1 MLQPLGPWTYRT
13 EDRLGGGG
21 LAQTYR
27 CARPGD
33 PQGYAIKVLK
43 NPQHLNTL
51 LREAGALIALEG
63 HPAIPALLD
72 HGRNA
77 AGALCLV
84 STLMPGTR
92 LDHWVRRHG
101 PLPVE
106 GTLSVVAQVLG
117 ILQHAHGRGLLH
129 KDLKHSNL
137 LIEQGRVTLLDWGAS
152 ERLDEPP
159 AETIRAKPMFVAPEC
174 QAGRH
179 GAASDFYALGWLLV
193 FLATGAEPFH
203 CAQRKDRAY
212 WGLAHVLERRELP
225 PLAAPLRQ
233 LAGHWLHRD
242 PARRSVAY
250 DLQALLRTPSPHPLD
265 DSGLDF
271 SAIAL
276 QEDML
281 AFGARHRIPGYQCEQ
296 AKKLAEAG
304 RTAEAIAL
312 LEDAS
317 AQGHLRATRML
328 GDWLQE
334 DPPQHDRALGLLR
347 QAANAGSIPASYLL
361 AKALLRAGEPC
372 TPGSTPHALL
382 AYAARQGHASALERL
397 ARYLPPLPARLAR
410 ERAAESGHPRA
421 LRLLGR

>member
-21 LAQTYR
+21 LAQAFR
-27 CARPGD
+27 CTRPGD

-43 NPQHLNTL
+43 NPQHANTL
-51 LREAGALIALEG
+51 LREVGALIAVEG
-63 HPAIPALLD
+63 HPAIPALHD

-77 AGALCLV
+77 AGDLCLV

-106 GTLSVVAQVLG
+106 GTLSVIAQVLG
-117 ILQHAHGRGLLH
+117 ILRHAHERGLLH

-137 LIEQGRVTLLDWGAS
+137 LIDQGHVTLLDWGAS

-179 GAASDFYALGWLLV
+179 GAASDFYALGWLVV

-203 CAQRKDRAY
+203 CAQLKDRAY
-212 WGLAHVLERRELP
+212 WGLAHVLERREWP
-225 PLAAPLRQ
+225 PLAPPLRQ

-250 DLQALLRTPSPHPLD
+250 DLQALLRTPCAHPLD
-265 DSGLDF
+265 DEGLDF
-271 SAIAL
+271 AAISM
-276 QEDML
+276 QTDML
-281 AFGARHRIPGYQCEQ
+281 AFGARHRIPDYQCSQ
-296 AKKLAEAG
+296 AKKHAETHG
-304 RTAEAIAL
+304 MAEAIAL

-328 GDWLQE
+328 GEWLQG
-334 DPPQHDRALGLLR
+334 DPQQHGRALDLLQ
-347 QAANAGSIPASYLL
+347 QAASAGSTPGCYLL
-361 AKALLRAGEPC
+361 AKALLRSGEPC
-372 TPGSTPHALL
+372 TPGSLPHTLL
-382 AYAARQGHASALERL
+382 VHAARQGHASALERL
-397 ARYLPPLPARLAR
+397 ARYLPPLSARLAR